1 MAKLKM
7 VAGQTYMCPPIF
19 GPERV
24 IVRGE
29 VVEVTDAQAD
39 VLLADTL
46 QDVANNTHNYFVAVE
61 DGSEDTGEGE
71 NEPKTATR
79 TRTKK

>member
-29 VVEVTDAQAD
+29 VVEVTDEQAE

-46 QDVANNTHNYFVAVE
+46 QDVANNTHNYFESVE
-61 DGSEDTGEGE
+61 DGEGSDE
-71 NEPKTATR
+71 APKAAAR